1 MRHPQVLV
9 YESDGRL
16 ADVLRPL
23 AEKNK
28 WLLREPRQLSAC
40 LRLLDRGG
48 PGVLVLRTHTLEREL
63 ATLTRN
69 LERDLTTLKPGE
81 SREARARANLE
92 RSLERQLDLLEQV
105 SWLHPEAA
113 TVLVADGEQ
122 AWLSGLA
129 WDLGVSWVLLPP
141 QTRERLAEMVAN
153 LMGRY
158 QPATAE
164 GKA

>member
-9 YESDGRL
+9 YESDGWL

-48 PGVLVLRTHTLEREL
+48 PGVLVLRLGRDQEREL
-63 ATLTRN
+63 A
-69 LERDLTTLKPGE
+69 
-81 SREARARANLE
+81 
-92 RSLERQLDLLEQV
+92 LLEQV
-105 SWLHPEAA
+105 SWLHPDAA

-141 QTRERLAEMVAN
+141 QTRDRLAEMVAS